1 MPLEAPGAGRRRTWV
16 LGGGGARGAAQVG
29 ALIALFEAGMEPPS
43 RIIGTSVGALN
54 GATVAAYPSLGG
66 AGMLRGLWLSPQA
79 RGVFRAHPLTVV
91 LSRLR
96 TGSLTAL
103 PAANVKRVID
113 RAIQLTGIA
122 TFEGLHVPLEVVATD
137 IGAGRPH
144 VFSKGPLALALQAS
158 TAIPGVFPAVDI
170 DGRRYLDGGIVDNM
184 PISMA
189 VEEGGREILGIDLM
203 AGGELERHPRTWS
216 DLMARTL
223 QLTLHH
229 RVLADFERLRYRARV
244 VLLCP
249 VLPPEVGAN
258 MRPDAVEA
266 LIESTRAATF
276 QLVTTL
282 GRRLF
287 RQSAIHYLQLDS
299 ASSAAS

>member
-1 MPLEAPGAGRRRTWV
+1 VALDVSGAGRRRTLV

-29 ALIALFEAGMEPPS
+29 ALLALFEAGMEPPS
-43 RIIGTSVGALN
+43 RIVGASVGALN
-54 GATVAAYPSLGG
+54 GATVAAYPSLSG

-96 TGSLTAL
+96 SGSLIAL
-103 PAANVKRVID
+103 PAANVRRVID
-113 RAIQLTGIA
+113 RAIQLIGVD
-122 TFEGLHVPLEVVATD
+122 TFEGLRVPLEVVATD

-144 VFSKGPLALALQAS
+144 VFSRGPLAPALQAS

-170 DGRRYLDGGIVDNM
+170 GGTRYLDGGIVDNM

-189 VEEGGREILGIDLM
+189 VEQGAREVLGIELM
-203 AGGELERHPRTWS
+203 AGGELERHPRNWTN
-216 DLMARTL
+216 LMARTL

-229 RVLADFERLRYRARV
+229 RVLADFERLRDRARV

-249 VLPPEVGAN
+249 VLPPEVGSD
-258 MRPDAVEA
+258 MRPQPVET
-266 LIESTRAATF
+266 LIEATRAATR
-276 QLVTTL
+276 QLL
-282 GRRLF
+282 ASHGRRLF
-287 RQSAIHYLQLDS
+287 RQSAIHYLPLDL
-299 ASSAAS
+299 AHSAAS

>member
-1 MPLEAPGAGRRRTWV
+1 V
-16 LGGGGARGAAQVG
+16 
-29 ALIALFEAGMEPPS
+29 
-43 RIIGTSVGALN
+43 IGTSVGALN
-54 GATVAAYPSLGG
+54 GATIAAYPSVAG
-66 AGMLRGLWLSPQA
+66 AAMLRELWLSPQA

-103 PAANVKRVID
+103 PAGNVRRVID
-113 RAIQLTGIA
+113 RAIQLIGID
-122 TFEGLHVPLEVVATD
+122 TFESLRVPLEVIATD

-144 VFSKGPLALALQAS
+144 VFSSGPLAPALQAS

-170 DGRRYLDGGIVDNM
+170 EGRRYLDGGIVDNM
-184 PISMA
+184 PISLA
-189 VEEGGREILGIDLM
+189 VEEGAREVLGVELM

-229 RVLADFERLRYRARV
+229 RVLADFERLRHDARV

-249 VLPPEVGAN
+249 VLPPEVGPN
-258 MRPDAVEA
+258 DMRREPVEA
-266 LIESTRAATF
+266 LVQATRTATLELLKS
-276 QLVTTL
+276 Q

-287 RQSAIHYLQLDS
+287 RQSAIHYLPLDP
-299 ASSAAS
+299 ARSAAS